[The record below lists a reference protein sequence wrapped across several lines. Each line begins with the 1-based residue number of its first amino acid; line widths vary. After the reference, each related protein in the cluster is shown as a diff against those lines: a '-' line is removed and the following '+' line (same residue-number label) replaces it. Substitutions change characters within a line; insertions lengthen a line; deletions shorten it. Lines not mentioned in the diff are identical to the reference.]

1 MVQIVGLWI
10 TSEVLSGF
18 WLASPAMVSSGFG
31 TSTLHTS
38 VQNRPLPSAD
48 SAMARLSAARAAAMA
63 GELRRIQR
71 ELVGAVPRDGWT
83 GPARL
88 AFAAELQQRVS
99 LLDPVIQRYDGY
111 AAALQ
116 SYALGLSLLE
126 PRLAARPVARSAG
139 AGAGS
144 DGSGAPGAPG
154 VDDTAVRLFEQAW
167 QEWDALRR
175 RCQQALSVAGRIGAD
190 RHGLSAMWH
199 AVSHGAHE
207 ALDHVSLKEL
217 SKVLSD
223 LGDVLMVAGLVLSV
237 VFPPAAAAVW
247 VALAV
252 VAVAQLA
259 VDGTRLAK
267 GEKGVGWGD
276 VASDAAG
283 VLPLGKMFRGAKTAE
298 ECSRLIEK
306 LPEEQR
312 YSRIVPGGL
321 MSHEGATRGHLNAR
335 HIRKSRRY
343 LMDRFK
349 AQPHIPWASSFKDRR
364 SAEASA
370 SWLLERDGA
379 KIKAWLKAPTNSLPL
394 EGDFGSHIGRCF
406 SKDGRMVK
414 ATKLRL
420 ILVPEQSA
428 LGYLIVTGHP
438 YP

>member
-1 MVQIVGLWI
+1 MVQIVRLWI

-38 VQNRPLPSAD
+38 VENRPLPSAD

-99 LLDPVIQRYDGY
+99 LLDPVIERYDGY

-139 AGAGS
+139 AGS

-154 VDDTAVRLFEQAW
+154 VDDTAARLFEQAW

-237 VFPPAAAAVW
+237 VFPPAVAAVW

-252 VAVAQLA
+252 VSVAQLA

-276 VASDAAG
+276 VAWDAAG

-298 ECSRLIEK
+298 ECNRLIEK

-321 MSHEGATRGHLNAR
+321 MSHEGASRGHMGAR
-335 HIRKSRRY
+335 HIRKSKRF
-343 LMDRFK
+343 LMARFK
-349 AQPHIPWASSFKDRR
+349 AQPYLKWSSSFKDRR
-364 SAEASA
+364 TAEAAAANLLDSEDPHIVQ
-370 SWLLERDGA
+370 WLQGTADSLE
-379 KIKAWLKAPTNSLPL
+379 L
-394 EGDFGSHIGRCF
+394 FGGFSSNVGRCF
-406 SKDGRMVK
+406 AKDGTMVK
-414 ATKLRL
+414 TSKYRL
-420 ILVPEQSA
+420 VLVRDTSE
-428 LGYLIVTGHP
+428 LGYFIVTGHP
-438 YP
+438 IP